1 MKMPSW
7 VDGMEE
13 AIRAKGDKIPRGY
26 VSAKEYAENRGITA
40 KAANKRLRKA
50 MKLGLVVKI
59 NLLITKLRSDGKA
72 AMCPFYGPPIEKN
85 K

>member
-1 MKMPSW
+1 MPSG

-40 KAANKRLRKA
+40 KAAHKRLRKA

-59 NLLITKLRSDGKA
+59 IRLTTKCRNDGRA
-72 AMCPFYGPPIEKN
+72 SMCPFYGPPIEKN